1 MKKFL
6 AGNRLTLLKN
16 GAEYFPALEAAFDQA
31 REHIHLETYIYRDDE
46 AGQRIAQALMRAARR
61 GVKTHLMIDGFGSHP
76 LPETLLQTMRDGGVQ
91 VLIYRPRISLWKPH
105 FHKLR
110 RLHRKLAVVDAST
123 GFVGGINIINDA
135 SGPDAPP
142 QLDYA
147 VAVEGP
153 LVGEIFAAMRRVWNL
168 VSWSQLLQPRQR
180 EHLLHGMPPPAGTT
194 RARFL
199 LRDNLRHRRAIEK
212 AYLRAIG
219 KAHKEI
225 LIANAYF
232 LPGTRFRHALI
243 AAARRGVRV
252 IVLAQGQTDHPMANY
267 ATQALY
273 GRLLDSGVEIHQYNR
288 SVLHAKAAVIDG
300 VWATV
305 GSSNI
310 DPFSLVLSRE
320 ANVAAYEHEF
330 AGALRASLQQ
340 EMDNGA
346 TRVAPEAWRA
356 VPLHKRL
363 LIWVSYGIVR
373 LMMGMVNYAHDDP
386 KPLYRRASR
395 TINDGM

>member
-6 AGNRLTLLKN
+6 AGNKITLLKN
-16 GAEYFPALEAAFDQA
+16 GAEYFPALEAAFDRAQ
-31 REHIHLETYIYRDDE
+31 EHIHLETYIYRDDE
-46 AGQRIAQALMRAARR
+46 SGQRIAQALMRAARR
-61 GVKTHLMIDGFGSHP
+61 GVKTHLMIDGFGAHP
-76 LPETLLQTMRDGGVQ
+76 LPEALLQTMRQSGVQ
-91 VLIYRPRISLWKPH
+91 VLIYRPQISLWKPH

-110 RLHRKLAVVDAST
+110 RLHRKLAVVDASS
-123 GFVGGINIINDA
+123 GFVGGINILNDA
-135 SGPDAPP
+135 SSPDAPP

-153 LVGEIFAAMRRVWNL
+153 LVGEIFAATRRVWNL
-168 VSWSQLLQPRQR
+168 VSWSQMLQPRQR
-180 EHLLHGMPPPAGTT
+180 EHLPHHAPPPAGST

-199 LRDNLRHRRAIEK
+199 LRDNLRHRRAIER

-232 LPGTRFRHALI
+232 LPGTRFRHALL
-243 AAARRGVRV
+243 AAAARGVRV
-252 IVLAQGQTDHPMANY
+252 VVLVQGQTDHPMANY

-273 GRLLDSGVEIHQYNR
+273 GRLLESGVEIHQYQR

-320 ANVAAYEHEF
+320 ANVVIYDRQF
-330 AGALRASLQQ
+330 AGELYASLRQ
-340 EMDNGA
+340 EIEAGA
-346 TRVAPEAWRA
+346 VRVKPDAWHS
-356 VPLHKRL
+356 VPLYRRF

-373 LMMGMVNYAHDDP
+373 LMMGLVGYAHDDP
-386 KPLYRRASR
+386 KPPRGRANGGR
-395 TINDGM
+395 